1 MLLETTIL
9 DIVTYVVIVFQVL
22 VCILLILVVMMQRP
36 KQEGLGAAFG
46 GDTMDSLTGA
56 HATDFLQ
63 KGTAM
68 LGTLLFVLTFVISM
82 LVIAGASNDN
92 KSSANESDPAPV
104 VEIPAATG
112 EEAGPVIPA
121 NPDDL
126 GEDPNL
132 PATGTEG
139 DTTATPET
147 VPPVEGSTT
156 PAGDKPATE
165 TTPTPTEDK
174 PATETTPTPTEDKPA
189 TGTTPTPTEDKPA
202 TSTTPAVQ
210 PQPVAPTETP
220 ANK

>member
-9 DIVTYVVIVFQVL
+9 EIVTYVVIVFQVL

-92 KSSANESDPAPV
+92 KSSTNVSDPAP
-104 VEIPAATG
+104 EIVAN
-112 EEAGPVIPA
+112 EEGIPA

-126 GEDPNL
+126 GEDPSL

-139 DTTATPET
+139 DTTPTPET
-147 VPPVEGSTT
+147 VPPVEGTTT

-165 TTPTPTEDK
+165 
-174 PATETTPTPTEDKPA
+174 
-189 TGTTPTPTEDKPA
+189 
-202 TSTTPAVQ
+202 TTPAVQ

-220 ANK
+220 TNQ